1 LGKNFF
7 FNTNFLIPFIKAKL
21 EIKINMTE
29 KEESIERLNDEINDD
44 YVNDDLY
51 NINSWG
57 ADYSFRELISLYD
70 DGDLEKPELQRK
82 YVWGKPEASRF
93 IDSVL
98 LGLPIPSI
106 FLAKTHNNKMLI
118 IDGYQR
124 LMTIYDYMRGIW
136 SGDEKIFRLSNIPE
150 KINIRWKNKAFSELS
165 ETEQR
170 KIKTTTIHAIIF
182 EQKSPVDDD
191 TSLYQIFER
200 INTSGRTLMPQE
212 IRNCVY
218 QGKLNSLLFELNTN
232 SQWRQLF
239 GSELEDPRMR
249 DLEFILRYFSLNTD
263 FIRNYPKSNISLKKH
278 LNEFMG
284 NKNNNTDDSIG
295 NFRIDFTETIKS
307 VYKTFGDNAFYNV
320 QSTDLTTIRKRFY
333 PTIFDAIMIS
343 TAIATN
349 RGVDVSRSSE
359 VKRLRL
365 LKDTNFRKYISEG
378 TMQIEH
384 INGRINLALTYLYD
398 L

>member
-1 LGKNFF
+1 
-7 FNTNFLIPFIKAKL
+7 
-21 EIKINMTE
+21 MTE
-29 KEESIERLNDEINDD
+29 ETSTIENLTEEINDD

-57 ADYSFRELISLYD
+57 ADYSFRELIAMYD

-106 FLAKTHNNKMLI
+106 FLAKTGENKMLI

-124 LMTIYDYMRGIW
+124 LMTVYDFMRGIW
-136 SGDEKIFRLSNIPE
+136 SGDDKPFKLSNIPE
-150 KINIRWKNKAFSELS
+150 KVNSRWRNKSFDELS
-165 ETEQR
+165 DTEQR

-182 EQKSPVDDD
+182 EQKAPVDDD
-191 TSLYQIFER
+191 TSLFQIFER
-200 INTSGRTLMPQE
+200 INTGGRSLMPQE

-218 QGKLNSLLFELNTN
+218 QGKINSLLFELNKN
-232 SQWRQLF
+232 IDWRHLF

-249 DLEFILRYFSLNTD
+249 DLEFILRFLGLNTEY
-263 FIRNYPKSNISLKKH
+263 IRNYPKSNISLKKY

-284 NKNNNTDDSIG
+284 NKMNNTEESIK
-295 NFRIDFTETIKS
+295 NFRDDFNTTIS
-307 VYKTFGDNAFYNV
+307 VVKNLFGENAFYNI
-320 QSTDLTTIRKRFY
+320 QSTDLNTVRKRFY

-343 TAIATN
+343 TSIALKN
-349 RGVDVSRSSE
+349 GLEISKSNEARRID
-359 VKRLRL
+359 L
-365 LKDTNFRKYISEG
+365 LKDPSFRKYISEG
-378 TMQIEH
+378 TMQTEH
-384 INGRINLALTYLYD
+384 INGRVNLALSYLYD
-398 L
+398 IK

>member
-1 LGKNFF
+1 MYPILRNENNIK
-7 FNTNFLIPFIKAKL
+7 NTNMI
-21 EIKINMTE
+21 
-29 KEESIERLNDEINDD
+29 EEVNNIENLAEEINDD

-57 ADYSFRELISLYD
+57 ADYSFRELISMYD

-136 SGDEKIFRLSNIPE
+136 SGDNKVFRLSNIPE
-150 KINIRWKNKAFSELS
+150 KINSRWKNKSFTELS

-182 EQKSPVDDD
+182 EQKTPIDGD

-218 QGKLNSLLFELNTN
+218 QGKLNTLLFELNTN
-232 SQWRQLF
+232 IQWRHLF
-239 GSELEDPRMR
+239 GSDLEDPRMR
-249 DLEFILRYFSLNTD
+249 DLEFILRFFSLNSD
-263 FIRNYPKSNISLKKH
+263 YIRNYPKSNISLKKY

-284 NKNNNTDDSIG
+284 NKINNTDEAILF
-295 NFRIDFTETIKS
+295 FRQEFYTTIDI
-307 VYKTFGDNAFYNV
+307 VHQNFGDNAFYNV

-333 PTIFDAIMIS
+333 PTIFDAVMIS
-343 TAIATN
+343 TSIAIKL
-349 RGVDVSRSSE
+349 GVDVSLSNE
-359 VKRLRL
+359 QKRLNL
-365 LKDTNFRKYISEG
+365 LKDPIFRKYISEG
-378 TMQIEH
+378 TMQTEH
-384 INGRINLALTYLYD
+384 INGRINLALNYLYD

>member
-1 LGKNFF
+1 MIEEENNIENL
-7 FNTNFLIPFIKAKL
+7 
-21 EIKINMTE
+21 TE
-29 KEESIERLNDEINDD
+29 EINDD

-57 ADYSFRELISLYD
+57 ADYSFRELISMYD

-106 FLAKTHNNKMLI
+106 FLAKTHDNKMLI

-136 SGDEKIFRLSNIPE
+136 SGDNKIFRLSNIPE
-150 KINIRWKNKAFSELS
+150 KINIRWKNKAFTELS
-165 ETEQR
+165 DTEQR

-182 EQKSPVDDD
+182 EQKSPIDGD
-191 TSLYQIFER
+191 TSLFQIFER

-218 QGKLNSLLFELNTN
+218 QGKFNSLLFELNIN
-232 SQWRQLF
+232 LQWRHLF

-263 FIRNYPKSNISLKKH
+263 FIRNYPKSNISLKKY

-284 NKNNNTDDSIG
+284 SKINNTDDAIS
-295 NFRIDFTETIKS
+295 NFRNDFLVTINN
-307 VYKTFGDNAFYNV
+307 VNNTFGDNAFYNV

-343 TAIATN
+343 TSIAIKSGADITA
-349 RGVDVSRSSE
+349 SSE
-359 VKRLRL
+359 VRRLNL

-378 TMQIEH
+378 TMQTEH
-384 INGRINLALTYLYD
+384 INGRINLALNYLYD